1 MPANRLEGAK
11 APDDLRN
18 GGDKTAAHAS
28 APAPANAGIK
38 AWIPLIANI
47 VLMPVIAYGIT
58 MFVLIPKV
66 QGGKTEIAA
75 SATESSGEHGAESA
89 SGKPAVK
96 GKFSAPMSGKVLVN
110 VAGTAGTRYLVAN
123 ITLVGKKADLK
134 AQVDANDA
142 ELRDAASSIL
152 SGKTIND
159 LEKPGMRN
167 IIRAEL
173 ISSFNDILGKDT
185 VNEIYLTEFAVQ

>member
-18 GGDKTAAHAS
+18 GGDKTAAHAP

-66 QGGKTEIAA
+66 QGGKTEVAA
-75 SATESSGEHGAESA
+75 SAAESSGEHGAEGV
-89 SGKPAVK
+89 SGKPGAK

>member
-1 MPANRLEGAK
+1 MPANRLEGTK
-11 APDDLRN
+11 APDDVRN
-18 GGDKTAAHAS
+18 GDKTAA
-28 APAPANAGIK
+28 APAAAAPANAGIK
-38 AWIPLIANI
+38 AWIPLITNI
-47 VLMPVIAYGIT
+47 LLMPVIAYGIT
-58 MFVLIPKV
+58 TFVLIPKV
-66 QGGKTEIAA
+66 QGGKAETVAN
-75 SATESSGEHGAESA
+75 ATEGSGEHGGEGG
-89 SGKPAVK
+89 SGKPGAK
-96 GKFSAPMSGKVLVN
+96 GKFSAPLSGKVLVN

-123 ITLVGKKADLK
+123 ITLVGKKPDLK
-134 AQVDANDA
+134 SQVDGNDA

-173 ISSFNDILGKDT
+173 ISAFNDILGKDS